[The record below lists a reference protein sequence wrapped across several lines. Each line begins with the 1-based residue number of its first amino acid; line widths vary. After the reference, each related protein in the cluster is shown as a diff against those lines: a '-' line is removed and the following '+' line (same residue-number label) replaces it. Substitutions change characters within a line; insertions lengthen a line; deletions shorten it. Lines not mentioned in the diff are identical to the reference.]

1 MKHLLLL
8 LLVSS
13 SLFAQKESQTFCKGG
28 KTGSY
33 FPLSIQHKKIRW
45 YGGFYNE
52 TLAGEKKTGGKTYHE
67 LAQNWPDRDTDH
79 ILLREE
85 KGKVFQ
91 YDPET
96 GQDLLRYDPSL
107 GINASWHILDRKY
120 TIVRYDGQLE
130 TPFCDYR
137 NLLVIRAEFE
147 SVTYSF
153 YYQQGLGYIGAT
165 EDSQLVSY
173 LMPDRS

>member
-1 MKHLLLL
+1 MKYFVLLLL
-8 LLVSS
+8 FTSP
-13 SLFAQKESQTFCKGG
+13 LFAQKEGQSFCQGG
-28 KTGSY
+28 KAGSY
-33 FPLSIQHKKIRW
+33 FPLNIQHKKIRW
-45 YGGFYNE
+45 YSAIYTE
-52 TLAGEKKTGGKTYHE
+52 TMAGENKVAGKTYHE
-67 LAQNWPDRDTDH
+67 FAQEWPGMGTDKL
-79 ILLREE
+79 LLRED

-96 GQDLLRYDPSL
+96 GQDLLRYDPSV
-107 GINASWHILDRKY
+107 GINTSWHILDRKY

-147 SVTYSF
+147 SVTYNF

-165 EDSQLVSY
+165 EDGQLVSY
-173 LMPDRS
+173 LMPE